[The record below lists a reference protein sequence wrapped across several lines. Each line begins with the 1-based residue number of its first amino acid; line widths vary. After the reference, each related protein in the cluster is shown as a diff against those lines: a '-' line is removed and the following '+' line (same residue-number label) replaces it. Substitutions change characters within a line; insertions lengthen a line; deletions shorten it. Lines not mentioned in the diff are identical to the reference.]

1 MKTIHGIENFP
12 ADEASIVTI
21 GTFDG
26 VHLGHQQ
33 ILKQLIDT
41 SRKSKLKSVLLTF
54 FPHPRMVLQPDI
66 SMRLIQTIQEREKAL
81 QKTGLDYLV
90 IHPFSTEFSR
100 LSADDYVKQIL
111 VEQLNVRKVVVGYD
125 HRFGRNRTASLE
137 DMYHYADIHEF
148 EVIEINAEKI
158 ESTAVSSTKIRKAI
172 DEGNIELANTYL
184 GHSFTIEG
192 MVIDGDKRGR
202 ELSYPT
208 ANIDLQNPHKIVP
221 KQGVYLVKSNLEDRI
236 IYGMMNIGT
245 KPTFNAAIPSIEV
258 HFFDWNDNLYGQ
270 AVQLELLKWVREERK
285 FNTVEELQTQIQADE
300 QYCRSSIPTS
310 HVSYK

>member
-100 LSADDYVKQIL
+100 LSANDYVKQIL

-208 ANIDLQNPHKIVP
+208 ANIDLQNQHKIVP
-221 KQGVYLVKSNLEDRI
+221 KQGVYLVKSKLKGRVV
-236 IYGMMNIGT
+236 YGMMNIGT
-245 KPTFNAAIPSIEV
+245 KPTFDTTMPSIEV
-258 HFFDWNDNLYGQ
+258 HFLDWNGDLYGQ
-270 AVQLELLKWVREERK
+270 AVQVELLKWVREERK
-285 FNTVEELQTQIQADE
+285 FSSVEELQTQIQADE
-300 QYCRSSIPTS
+300 QYCRSSIPT
-310 HVSYK
+310 

>member
-208 ANIDLQNPHKIVP
+208 ANIDLQNQHKIVP
-221 KQGVYLVKSNLEDRI
+221 KQGVYLVKSKLKGRVV
-236 IYGMMNIGT
+236 YGMMNIGT
-245 KPTFNAAIPSIEV
+245 KPTFDTTMPSIEV
-258 HFFDWNDNLYGQ
+258 HFLDWNGDLYGQ
-270 AVQLELLKWVREERK
+270 SVQVELLKWVREERK
-285 FNTVEELQTQIQADE
+285 FSSVEELQTQIQADE
-300 QYCRSSIPTS
+300 QYCRSSIPT
-310 HVSYK
+310 

>member
-208 ANIDLQNPHKIVP
+208 ANIDLQNQHKIVP
-221 KQGVYLVKSNLEDRI
+221 KQGVYLVKSKLKGRVV
-236 IYGMMNIGT
+236 YGMMNIGT
-245 KPTFNAAIPSIEV
+245 KPTFNAAMPSIEV
-258 HFFDWNDNLYGQ
+258 HFLDWNGDLYGQ
-270 AVQLELLKWVREERK
+270 AVQVELLKWVREERK

-300 QYCRSSIPTS
+300 QYCRSSIPT
-310 HVSYK
+310 

>member
-33 ILKQLIDT
+33 ILEQLIDT

-54 FPHPRMVLQPDI
+54 FPHPRVVLQPDVP
-66 SMRLIQTIQEREKAL
+66 MHLIQTIEERERAL
-81 QKTGLDYLV
+81 AKTGLNYLV
-90 IHPFSTEFSR
+90 IHPFSAEFSR
-100 LSADDYVKQIL
+100 LSADDYVKRVL
-111 VEQLNVRKVVVGYD
+111 VQQLNVQKVVVGYD

-137 DMYHYADIHEF
+137 DMYHYADIYDF
-148 EVIEINAEKI
+148 EVIEIDAKKI

-184 GHSFTIEG
+184 GQPFTLEG
-192 MVIDGDKRGR
+192 MIVHGDKRGR

-208 ANIDLQNPHKIVP
+208 ANMDLKNPHKIVP
-221 KQGVYLVKSNLEDRI
+221 KQGVYLVKSNLSNRV

-245 KPTFNAAIPSIEV
+245 KPTFDASMPSIEV
-258 HFFDWNDNLYGQ
+258 HFFDWNGDLYGQ
-270 AVQLELLKWVREERK
+270 AVQVELLKWVREERK
-285 FNTVEELQTQIQADE
+285 FSSVEELQTQIQADE
-300 QYCRSSIPTS
+300 QYCRSSIPT
-310 HVSYK
+310 

>member
-137 DMYHYADIHEF
+137 DMYHYSDIHEF

-208 ANIDLQNPHKIVP
+208 ANIDLQNQHKIVP
-221 KQGVYLVKSNLEDRI
+221 KQGVYLVKSKLKGRVV
-236 IYGMMNIGT
+236 YGMMNIGT
-245 KPTFNAAIPSIEV
+245 KPTFDTTMPSIEV
-258 HFFDWNDNLYGQ
+258 HFLDWNGNLYGQ
-270 AVQLELLKWVREERK
+270 AVQVELLKWVREERK
-285 FNTVEELQTQIQADE
+285 FNNVKELQTQIQADE

>member
-208 ANIDLQNPHKIVP
+208 ANIDLQNQHKIVP
-221 KQGVYLVKSNLEDRI
+221 KQGVYLVKSKLKGRVV
-236 IYGMMNIGT
+236 YGMMNIGT
-245 KPTFNAAIPSIEV
+245 KPTFDTTMPSIEV
-258 HFFDWNDNLYGQ
+258 HFLDWNGNLYGQ
-270 AVQLELLKWVREERK
+270 VVQVELLKWVREERK

>member
-33 ILKQLIDT
+33 ILKQLTDT

-81 QKTGLDYLV
+81 KNIGLDYLV
-90 IHPFSTEFSR
+90 IHPFSIAFSR

-137 DMYHYADIHEF
+137 DMYHYADIYDF
-148 EVIEINAEKI
+148 EVIEIDAKKI
-158 ESTAVSSTKIRKAI
+158 DSTVVSSTKIRNAI
-172 DEGNIELANTYL
+172 DQGNIERANTYL
-184 GHSFTIEG
+184 GQPFTLEG
-192 MVIDGDKRGR
+192 MVVHGDKRGR

-208 ANIDLQNPHKIVP
+208 ANIDLQNQHKIVP
-221 KQGVYLVKSNLEDRI
+221 KQGVYLVKSKLKGRVV
-236 IYGMMNIGT
+236 YGMMNIGT
-245 KPTFNAAIPSIEV
+245 KPTFDTTMPSIEV
-258 HFFDWNDNLYGQ
+258 HFLDWNGDLYGQ
-270 AVQLELLKWVREERK
+270 AVQVELLKWIREERK
-285 FNTVEELQTQIQADE
+285 FKTVKELQTQIQTDE
-300 QYCRSSIPTS
+300 QNCRSSIPTS

>member
-208 ANIDLQNPHKIVP
+208 ANIDLQNQHKIVP

-245 KPTFNAAIPSIEV
+245 KPTFNAAMPSIEV
-258 HFFDWNDNLYGQ
+258 HFFDWNGNLYGQ
-270 AVQLELLKWVREERK
+270 AVQVELLKWVREERK
-285 FNTVEELQTQIQADE
+285 FSSVEELQTQIQADE
-300 QYCRSSIPTS
+300 QYCRSSIPT
-310 HVSYK
+310 

>member
-33 ILKQLIDT
+33 ILKQLTET

-81 QKTGLDYLV
+81 ENTGLDYLV
-90 IHPFSTEFSR
+90 IHPFSTTFSR

-137 DMYHYADIHEF
+137 DMYHYADIYDF
-148 EVIEINAEKI
+148 EVIEIDAKKI
-158 ESTAVSSTKIRKAI
+158 DSIAVSSTKIRKAI
-172 DEGNIELANTYL
+172 DDGNIELANTYL
-184 GHSFTIEG
+184 GQQFSLEG
-192 MVIDGDKRGR
+192 TVVHGEKRGR

-208 ANIDLQNPHKIVP
+208 ANIDLQNQHKIVP
-221 KQGVYLVKSNLEDRI
+221 KQGVYLVKSKLKGHVV
-236 IYGMMNIGT
+236 YGMMNIGT
-245 KPTFNAAIPSIEV
+245 KPTFDTSTPSIEV
-258 HFFDWNDNLYGQ
+258 HFFDWNDDLYGQ
-270 AVQLELLKWVREERK
+270 VVQVELLKWVREERK
-285 FNTVEELQTQIQADE
+285 FSSVEELQAQIQADE

-310 HVSYK
+310 HVSNK

>member
-1 MKTIHGIENFP
+1 MKTIHGLENFP

-208 ANIDLQNPHKIVP
+208 ANIDLQNQHKIVP
-221 KQGVYLVKSNLEDRI
+221 KQGVYLVKSKLKGRVV
-236 IYGMMNIGT
+236 YGMMNIGT
-245 KPTFNAAIPSIEV
+245 KPTFDTTMPSIEV
-258 HFFDWNDNLYGQ
+258 HFLDWNGDLYGQ
-270 AVQLELLKWVREERK
+270 AVQVELLKWVREERK
-285 FNTVEELQTQIQADE
+285 FSSVEELQTQIQADE
-300 QYCRSSIPTS
+300 QYCRSSIPT
-310 HVSYK
+310 

>member
-33 ILKQLIDT
+33 ILKQLTDT

-81 QKTGLDYLV
+81 KNIGLDYLV
-90 IHPFSTEFSR
+90 IHPFSIAFSR

-137 DMYHYADIHEF
+137 DMYHYADIYDF
-148 EVIEINAEKI
+148 EVIEIDAKKI
-158 ESTAVSSTKIRKAI
+158 DSTVVSSTKIRNAI
-172 DEGNIELANTYL
+172 DQGNIERANTYL
-184 GHSFTIEG
+184 GQPFTLEG
-192 MVIDGDKRGR
+192 MVVHGDKRGR
-202 ELSYPT
+202 ELAYPT
-208 ANIDLQNPHKIVP
+208 ANIDLQNQHKIVP
-221 KQGVYLVKSNLEDRI
+221 KQGVYLVKSKLKGRVV
-236 IYGMMNIGT
+236 YGMMNIGT
-245 KPTFNAAIPSIEV
+245 KPTFDTTMPSIEV
-258 HFFDWNDNLYGQ
+258 HFLDWNGDLYGQ
-270 AVQLELLKWVREERK
+270 AVQVELLKWIREERK
-285 FNTVEELQTQIQADE
+285 FKTVKELQTQIQTDE
-300 QYCRSSIPTS
+300 QNCRSSIPTS

>member
-33 ILKQLIDT
+33 ILKQLTDT

-54 FPHPRMVLQPDI
+54 FPHPRMILQPDI

-81 QKTGLDYLV
+81 KNIGLDYLV
-90 IHPFSTEFSR
+90 IHPFSIAFSR

-137 DMYHYADIHEF
+137 DMYHYADIYDF
-148 EVIEINAEKI
+148 EVIEIDAKKI
-158 ESTAVSSTKIRKAI
+158 DSTAVSSTKIRNAI
-172 DEGNIELANTYL
+172 DQGNIERANTYL
-184 GHSFTIEG
+184 GQPFTLEG
-192 MVIDGDKRGR
+192 MVVHGDKRGR
-202 ELSYPT
+202 ELAYPT
-208 ANIDLQNPHKIVP
+208 ANIDLQNQHKIVP
-221 KQGVYLVKSNLEDRI
+221 KQGVYLVKSKLKGRVV
-236 IYGMMNIGT
+236 YGMMNIGT
-245 KPTFNAAIPSIEV
+245 KPTFDTTMPSIEV
-258 HFFDWNDNLYGQ
+258 HFLDWNGDLYGQ
-270 AVQLELLKWVREERK
+270 AVQVELLKWVREERK
-285 FNTVEELQTQIQADE
+285 FKTVKELQTQIQTDE
-300 QYCRSSIPTS
+300 QNCRSSIPTS

>member
-33 ILKQLIDT
+33 ILKQLTET

-81 QKTGLDYLV
+81 ENTGLDYLV
-90 IHPFSTEFSR
+90 IHPFSTTFSR

-137 DMYHYADIHEF
+137 DMYHYADIYDF
-148 EVIEINAEKI
+148 EVIEIDAKKI
-158 ESTAVSSTKIRKAI
+158 DSIAVSSTKIRKAI
-172 DEGNIELANTYL
+172 DDGNIELANTYL
-184 GHSFTIEG
+184 GQQFSLEG
-192 MVIDGDKRGR
+192 TVVHGEKRGR

-208 ANIDLQNPHKIVP
+208 ANIDLQNQHKIVP
-221 KQGVYLVKSNLEDRI
+221 KQGVYLVKSKLKGHVV
-236 IYGMMNIGT
+236 YGMMNIGT
-245 KPTFNAAIPSIEV
+245 KPTFDTSTPSIEV
-258 HFFDWNDNLYGQ
+258 HFFDWNDDLYGQ
-270 AVQLELLKWVREERK
+270 VVQVELLKWVREERK
-285 FNTVEELQTQIQADE
+285 FSSFEELQAQIQADE

-310 HVSYK
+310 HVSNK

>member
-137 DMYHYADIHEF
+137 DMYHYAEIHEF

-172 DEGNIELANTYL
+172 DEGNIKLANTYL
-184 GHSFTIEG
+184 GHPFTIEG
-192 MVIDGDKRGR
+192 RVIDGDKRGR

-208 ANIDLQNPHKIVP
+208 ANIDLQNQHKIVP
-221 KQGVYLVKSNLEDRI
+221 KQGVYLVKSKLKGRVV
-236 IYGMMNIGT
+236 YGMMNIGT
-245 KPTFNAAIPSIEV
+245 KPTFDTTMPSIEV
-258 HFFDWNDNLYGQ
+258 HFLDWNGGLYGQ
-270 AVQLELLKWVREERK
+270 AVQVELLKWVREERK
-285 FNTVEELQTQIQADE
+285 FSSVEELQTQIQADE
-300 QYCRSSIPTS
+300 QYCRSSIPT
-310 HVSYK
+310 

>member
-54 FPHPRMVLQPDI
+54 FPHPRMVLQPDVP
-66 SMRLIQTIQEREKAL
+66 MHLIQTIEERERAL
-81 QKTGLDYLV
+81 AKTGLDYLV
-90 IHPFSTEFSR
+90 IHPFSAEFSR
-100 LSADDYVKQIL
+100 LSADDYVKRVL
-111 VEQLNVRKVVVGYD
+111 VQQLNVQKVVVGYD

-137 DMYHYADIHEF
+137 DMCHYADIYDF
-148 EVIEINAEKI
+148 ELIEIDAKKI
-158 ESTAVSSTKIRKAI
+158 DSTAVSSTKIRKSI

-184 GHSFTIEG
+184 GQPFTLEG
-192 MVIDGDKRGR
+192 MIVHGDKRGR

-208 ANIDLQNPHKIVP
+208 ANMDLKNPHKIVP
-221 KQGVYLVKSNLEDRI
+221 KQGVYLVKSNLSNRVVF
-236 IYGMMNIGT
+236 GMMNIGT
-245 KPTFNAAIPSIEV
+245 KPTFDASMPSIEV
-258 HFFDWNDNLYGQ
+258 HFFDWNGDLYGQ
-270 AVQLELLKWVREERK
+270 AVQVELLKWVREERK
-285 FNTVEELQTQIQADE
+285 FSSVEELQTQIQADE
-300 QYCRSSIPTS
+300 QYCRSSIPT
-310 HVSYK
+310 

>member
-208 ANIDLQNPHKIVP
+208 ANIDLQNQHKIVP
-221 KQGVYLVKSNLEDRI
+221 KQGVYLVKSKLKGRVV
-236 IYGMMNIGT
+236 YGMMNIGT
-245 KPTFNAAIPSIEV
+245 KPTFNAAMPSIEV
-258 HFFDWNDNLYGQ
+258 HFLDWNGDLYGQ
-270 AVQLELLKWVREERK
+270 AVQVELLKWVREERK

-300 QYCRSSIPTS
+300 QYCRSSIPTK
-310 HVSYK
+310 HVSNK

>member
-208 ANIDLQNPHKIVP
+208 ANIDLQNQHKIVP
-221 KQGVYLVKSNLEDRI
+221 KQGVYLVKSKLKGHVV
-236 IYGMMNIGT
+236 YGMMNIGT
-245 KPTFNAAIPSIEV
+245 KPTFDTTMPSIEV
-258 HFFDWNDNLYGQ
+258 HFLDWNGDLYGQ
-270 AVQLELLKWVREERK
+270 AVQVELLKWVREERK
-285 FNTVEELQTQIQADE
+285 FSSVEELQTQIQADE
-300 QYCRSSIPTS
+300 QYCRSSIPT
-310 HVSYK
+310 

>member
-125 HRFGRNRTASLE
+125 HRFGRNRKASLE
-137 DMYHYADIHEF
+137 EMYHYADIHEF

-221 KQGVYLVKSNLEDRI
+221 KQGVYLVKSKLKGRVV
-236 IYGMMNIGT
+236 YGMMNIGT
-245 KPTFNAAIPSIEV
+245 KPTFDTTMPSIEV
-258 HFFDWNDNLYGQ
+258 HFLDWNGDLYGQ
-270 AVQLELLKWVREERK
+270 AVQVELLKWVREERK

-300 QYCRSSIPTS
+300 QYCRSSIPT
-310 HVSYK
+310 

>member
-90 IHPFSTEFSR
+90 VHPFSTEFSR

-208 ANIDLQNPHKIVP
+208 ANIDLQNQHKIVP
-221 KQGVYLVKSNLEDRI
+221 KQGVYLVKSKLKGRVV
-236 IYGMMNIGT
+236 YGMMNIGT
-245 KPTFNAAIPSIEV
+245 KPTFDTTMPSIEV
-258 HFFDWNDNLYGQ
+258 HFLDWNGDLYGQ
-270 AVQLELLKWVREERK
+270 AVQVELLKWVREERK
-285 FNTVEELQTQIQADE
+285 FSSVEELQTQIQADE
-300 QYCRSSIPTS
+300 QYCRSSIPT
-310 HVSYK
+310 